1 MQKINTKSDKSILLL
16 FLFYILLSLTKGV
29 MAVFFMKT
37 ASVMPDELTLAEI
50 ARSFVL
56 SHKIGFYFGRPVG
69 KEPLYSILISP
80 AFLFHNMFYSYNF
93 IKLLNGFYSSI
104 IIFPLFFLG
113 RELLDNK
120 SALLI
125 AIVAGLLPASNS
137 YSLNILAENIY
148 FPCFLISIY
157 FLYKYEIKRKLSFA
171 ILSGIFTGFTFLA
184 KPTGIALF
192 AGYGLYV
199 LLASVSVGGQT
210 LFNRIKGIVNAF
222 KERKIIFILSGM
234 LILIW
239 LIRNGYYFGFSIS
252 GMLHYNRG
260 EANNFISM
268 RLPYLYLA
276 YLILEHISL
285 MFISSGLIPFLFSL
299 YLIWLVLRND
309 FTIIDE
315 NDKAVLAKVKTLL
328 GIIIPPF
335 ILLLIIAS
343 KQSELMKYAAHTNRL
358 LGRHIVVIMPLIFLI
373 GAVGFNLFNKY
384 KNLKSLKIITILL
397 SAAIF
402 FIAVFSVNK
411 YITDQAII
419 GSPGDLFMYIFKA
432 SHVPVIGALHAIL
445 LPPLFLKTLI
455 VLLLLGFAFFQFK
468 YRLTLKIYFIFL
480 ISFLLGAN
488 VYAMAGNIGLERW
501 VIGISKIP
509 RYLAKHKI
517 SQRNIVV
524 STNTVKN
531 GGFMLQKQFWLDNN
545 FKRADIFPEQI
556 QITREQFKNGQ
567 FKTFLPN
574 GRYEIFCVKNNTSV
588 IKLLLNNRIY
598 SCRQN
603 KPIIFTQ
610 GKTGL
615 RLAVNKYNNFKYL
628 TIKNLDKK
636 YFNKPIFYVSDH
648 HDFNEIKRFSN
659 LYLIN
664 TGKRPYFYY

>member
-1 MQKINTKSDKSILLL
+1 MYKINIKSDKSIFLL
-16 FLFYILLSLTKGV
+16 FLFYILLSLTKGI

-37 ASVMPDELTLAEI
+37 PSVMPDELTLAEI

-69 KEPLYSILISP
+69 KEPLYSMLISP

-157 FLYKYEIKRKLSFA
+157 FLYKYEIDRKLSFA
-171 ILSGIFTGFTFLA
+171 ILSGIFTGCTFLA

-192 AGYGLYV
+192 AGYAVYV
-199 LLASVSVGGQT
+199 LFASASVSGQAV
-210 LFNRIKGIVNAF
+210 FNRIKGIVNAF

-239 LIRNGYYFGFSIS
+239 LVRNGYYFGFSVP
-252 GMLHYNRG
+252 GMLHYHYG

-358 LGRHIVVIMPLIFLI
+358 LGRHIVAIMPLIFLV
-373 GAVGFNLFNKY
+373 GAAGFNLFNKY

-432 SHVPVIGALHAIL
+432 SDVPVIGELHAIL

-455 VLLLLGFAFFQFK
+455 ILLLLGFAFFQFK
-468 YRLTLKIYFIFL
+468 YRLTLKFYFIFL
-480 ISFLLGAN
+480 ISFLLVAN
-488 VYAMAGNIGLERW
+488 TYAMAGNIGLGKW
-501 VIGISKIP
+501 TIGISKIP

-517 SQRNIVV
+517 SERNIVV
-524 STNTVKN
+524 SNSIVKN
-531 GGFMLQKQFWLDNN
+531 NGFMLQMQFWLGNN
-545 FKRADIFPEQI
+545 FKYADIFPEQI
-556 QITREQFKNGQ
+556 KIAMEQFKNGQ

-574 GRYEIFCVKNNTSV
+574 GRYEIFCVKNNTNV
-588 IKLLLNNRIY
+588 IKLSLNNRIY

-610 GKTGL
+610 DKIGL

-648 HDFNEIKRFSN
+648 RDFNGIKRFSN

>member
-315 NDKAVLAKVKTLL
+315 NDKAVLAKVRTLL
-328 GIIIPPF
+328 GIVIPSF

-531 GGFMLQKQFWLDNN
+531 GGFMLQMQFWLDNN